1 MKHLYFVRH
10 GLSEAN
16 VARQWSGHTDHPLT
30 TKGHEQAKQ
39 TARAAGLQGLKFDI
53 IICSPLER
61 AVRTAEHIATAVNY
75 PHEKI
80 VLHDG
85 FKERCFG
92 ELECKVNPELRS
104 AYKLDESAID
114 SYKGVEKLTDVQKR
128 AQQMLEY
135 LHTLPQDTVLVV
147 AHGSFGRALRRA
159 INEDPLHIRG
169 KSIDN
174 AELVKFI

>member
-30 TKGHEQAKQ
+30 LEGHEQAKK
-39 TARAAGLQGLKFDI
+39 TAHAIKQQGLNFDI
-53 IICSPLER
+53 IVSSPLQR
-61 AVRTAEHIATAVNY
+61 AHHTAKHIATAVSY
-75 PHEKI
+75 PHENI

-85 FKERCFG
+85 FKERYFG
-92 ELECKVNPELRS
+92 ELEGKHDLESLN
-104 AYKLDESAID
+104 AYLLDETALD
-114 SYKGVEKLTDVQKR
+114 KYKDAERFVDMQWR
-128 AQQMLEY
+128 AQEMIDY
-135 LHTLPQDTVLVV
+135 LHTLPHDTVLVV
-147 AHGSFGRALRRA
+147 AHGSFGRALQRA
-159 INEDPLHIRG
+159 VNKAPLHERG